1 MEHIKQNLK
10 DFIFVSKYSRTVG
23 NTKES
28 WEDAVHRVMTMHKTH
43 LREYLKLSAE
53 KLEQLEPYLKIAE
66 RAYLDQKILGA
77 QRALQ
82 WGGTQLLTKHMRMYN
97 CAGSA
102 VDRPK
107 FFGELMWVL
116 LAGAGGGY
124 SVQTHHVA
132 KLPTIRR
139 KYAGV
144 DIFYIEDS
152 IEGWADSIQILIDS
166 YMYED
171 VRSVVF
177 DYSKIRP
184 KGSLISGGFKAPGP
198 APLKK
203 AHELIRSILDN
214 ADGRQLRPIE
224 AHDINCILADAVVSG
239 GVRRSALLALFSA
252 DDDEMASCKT
262 GDWLIKAPWRARAN
276 NSAVILP
283 TTPKHTYDNVFSMTQ
298 EFGEPGFAFM
308 KNRDYLYNPCFE
320 VGMYPYFDGESGWSF
335 CNLTE
340 INGHEANSREE
351 FKAAGIAAAVLG
363 TIQASYTT
371 FDYLTET
378 TKKIVERD
386 ALIGVGITGMA
397 ENPNVLFNP
406 EYQREV
412 AEAVL
417 EVNAE
422 IAKILGINP
431 AVRSTVV
438 KPSGNSAQMLGTA
451 SGVHPFH
458 SKRKY
463 IRNVQINKEEQVAS
477 VIQEQAPLLIEQSVW
492 SDNDVIVSFP
502 IDLSYKEDSIIAKED
517 LTAIK
522 FLDMVKSTQ
531 ANWISNGTRIDHPA
545 YDPYL
550 THNVSNTIT
559 VNPGE
564 WLEVREYLW
573 NNKEYFAGV
582 SLLGASGDLDY
593 PQAPFVEVLD
603 EVELAER
610 YGPAAILAGGLNVDG
625 IHAFGDLW
633 KAIDTALGRGEDLTL
648 SKRDLINIIDQGTDE
663 YMVGFEYKV
672 GGLKLTDVNSII
684 VHLWDVLE
692 KKKLWVDRFK
702 KFSSKYLGGDLE
714 ATGHCLKQVSI
725 FHKWN
730 QLLISPTINWNNVQW
745 HEELKEAGSEV
756 ATACAGG
763 KCEI

>member
-28 WEDAVHRVMTMHKTH
+28 WEDAVHRVMAMHKTH
-43 LREYLKLSAE
+43 LREYLKLSTE

-66 RAYLDQKILGA
+66 SAYLDQKILGA

-102 VDRPK
+102 ADRPK
-107 FFGELMWVL
+107 FFGELMWIL

-124 SVQTHHVA
+124 SVQAHHVA
-132 KLPTIRR
+132 KLPAIHK
-139 KYAGV
+139 KYADV
-144 DIFYIEDS
+144 NTFDIADS

-203 AHELIRSILDN
+203 AHELIRGILDN

-252 DDDEMASCKT
+252 DDEEMASCKT
-262 GDWLIKAPWRARAN
+262 GDWFIKAPWRGRAN

-283 TTPKHTYDNVFSMTQ
+283 TTPKHIYDKVFSMTQ

-320 VGMYPYFDGESGWSF
+320 VGMYPYFEGKSGWSF

-340 INGHEANSREE
+340 INGHETDSLEK

-378 TKKIVERD
+378 AKKIVERD

-397 ENPNVLFNP
+397 ENPDVLFNP
-406 EYQREV
+406 EYQKEV
-412 AEAVL
+412 AEAIL
-417 EVNAE
+417 DVNAE
-422 IAKILGINP
+422 IAEILGINP
-431 AVRSTVV
+431 AARATVI

-451 SGVHPFH
+451 SGIHPFH

-477 VIQEQAPLLIEQSVW
+477 VIQGQAPLLVEQSVW
-492 SDNDVIVSFP
+492 NDNDVIVSFP

-517 LTAIK
+517 LNAIK
-522 FLDMVKSTQ
+522 FLDMVKGTQ
-531 ANWISNGTRIDHPA
+531 ANWITNGTRVDHPA

-550 THNVSNTIT
+550 THNVSNTVT

-603 EVELAER
+603 EVELAEK
-610 YGPAAILAGGLNVDG
+610 YGAAAILAGGLNVDG
-625 IHAFGDLW
+625 IHAFGSLW
-633 KAIDTALGRGEDLTL
+633 TAIDTALGRGEKLQLTKADLL
-648 SKRDLINIIDQGTDE
+648 NIINSGTDE

-684 VHLWDVLE
+684 VHLWDGLE
-692 KKKLWVDRFK
+692 KKKEWVARFER
-702 KFSSKYLGGDLE
+702 FSSKYLGGDLE
-714 ATGHCLKQVSI
+714 ATGHCLKHVNI
-725 FHKWN
+725 FHRWN
-730 QLLISPTINWNNVQW
+730 QLLISPTINWHNVQW
-745 HEELKEAGSEV
+745 HEEFKEAGSEI

-763 KCEI
+763 KCDI